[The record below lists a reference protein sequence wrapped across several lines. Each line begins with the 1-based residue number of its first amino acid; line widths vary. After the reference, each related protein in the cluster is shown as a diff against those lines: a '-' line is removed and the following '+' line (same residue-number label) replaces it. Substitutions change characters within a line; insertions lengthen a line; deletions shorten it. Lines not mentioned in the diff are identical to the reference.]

1 MLVKTLDQTYFPLVY
16 LKGNM
21 SGEFLFIKAVFPEF
35 PFKIVILFSFAS
47 LIIFVTFFFEFLFYR
62 RGHYRRVWRRDYRS
76 RSSFRWMFDL
86 RWGSSHSSCY
96 SLSQL
101 VWVVQQVFFSFL
113 VSFYHIPANL
123 VCSWF
128 CPLQL
133 KRQSKQLLLSST
145 VE

>member
-62 RGHYRRVWRRDYRS
+62 RGHYRRV
-76 RSSFRWMFDL
+76 
-86 RWGSSHSSCY
+86 
-96 SLSQL
+96 
-101 VWVVQQVFFSFL
+101 
-113 VSFYHIPANL
+113 
-123 VCSWF
+123 
-128 CPLQL
+128 
-133 KRQSKQLLLSST
+133 
-145 VE
+145 